1 MLNFNGEI
9 FTPLTVATKVS
20 PSWRQVTLSAL
31 NILLWVTTSI
41 PDEVRRVFIDAE
53 QGPLF
58 SGQDK
63 AEDRRALFEARH
75 RTERRFRDSLPA
87 NGS

>member
-9 FTPLTVATKVS
+9 CAPLTVANKIS
-20 PSWRQVTLSAL
+20 PSCRQVTLSAL
-31 NILLWVTTSI
+31 NSLLWVANSI
-41 PDEVRRVFIDAE
+41 PDEVRRVFINAE

-58 SGQDK
+58 FGQNE
-63 AEDRRALFEARH
+63 AEDRRSLFEARH
-75 RTERRFRDSLPA
+75 RTKRRIRDSIPA

>member
-9 FTPLTVATKVS
+9 CAPLTVATKVS

-53 QGPLF
+53 QRPLF
-58 SGQDK
+58 FGQNE

-75 RTERRFRDSLPA
+75 RTERRFRDSLPV